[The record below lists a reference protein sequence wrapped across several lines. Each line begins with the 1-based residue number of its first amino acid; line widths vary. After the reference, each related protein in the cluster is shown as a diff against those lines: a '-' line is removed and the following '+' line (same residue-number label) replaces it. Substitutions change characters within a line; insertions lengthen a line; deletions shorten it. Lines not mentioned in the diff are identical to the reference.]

1 MTIGELQSIVS
12 DYLSAEDSV
21 VIDTSSTGLRII
33 FKKNGE
39 LSSVFSLSDHDVLSP
54 ASVRAL
60 LDAEYK

>member
-39 LSSVFSLSDHDVLSP
+39 LSSVVSLSDHDVLSP